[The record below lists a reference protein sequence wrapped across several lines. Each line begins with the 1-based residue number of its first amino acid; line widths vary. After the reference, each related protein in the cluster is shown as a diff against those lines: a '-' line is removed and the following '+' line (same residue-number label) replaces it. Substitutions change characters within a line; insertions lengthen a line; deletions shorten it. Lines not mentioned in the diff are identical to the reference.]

1 MLIQDRS
8 MPAREETSYGF
19 IASTARHAS
28 FSCSTTLRSPIANA
42 THQNHFLL
50 RATSNLIDTHVDENL
65 GATERQMSGRKM
77 LPDLGGVHP
86 TVLLHS
92 RDVKRSTVRLLPTF
106 DGLRLEFLKIQLVAE
121 RDPSYR
127 AVIADKHF
135 ELSELISKLSS

>member
-1 MLIQDRS
+1 

-86 TVLLHS
+86 TVVLHS

>member
-1 MLIQDRS
+1 
-8 MPAREETSYGF
+8 
-19 IASTARHAS
+19 
-28 FSCSTTLRSPIANA
+28 
-42 THQNHFLL
+42 LL

-86 TVLLHS
+86 TVVLHS